1 MEPIVHGLNEE
12 FAGRMAFERRNA
24 AEEAGQ
30 QSMDR
35 YGLRGHPSYAIV
47 ASNGEALWAQLGP
60 SDEGRLRTAM
70 QQFAA
75 STAPGD

>member
-24 AEEAGQ
+24 AEDVVQRA
-30 QSMDR
+30 MAA
-35 YGLRGHPSYAIV
+35 YGLRGHPSFVIA
-47 ASNGEALWAQLGP
+47 APDGEALWTHLGP
-60 SDEGRLRTAM
+60 LEAGPLHAVV

-75 STAPGD
+75 AAAPE